1 MRLALSLRAV
11 LAVLALVGGTVV
23 VTATPAT
30 AATCPHSDSPK
41 IDGAEATWTLK
52 CKKVEG
58 VESLYVDGWVEDTRA
73 DGMCATV
80 TIAADSKSY
89 PEEVQACGSGTREQ
103 IHKFYTGR
111 SATVK
116 LSVR

>member
-1 MRLALSLRAV
+1 MRLALPLRAV
-11 LAVLALVGGTVV
+11 LAAAALVGGTVV
-23 VTATPAT
+23 AAATPAT

-58 VESLYVDGWVEDTRA
+58 VETFYVDGWVEDTRA

-80 TIAADSKSY
+80 TIAPDGGRY
-89 PEEVQACGSGTREQ
+89 PEEVQACGAGTREQ
-103 IHKFYTGR
+103 IHKSYTGR
-111 SATVK
+111 TATVK